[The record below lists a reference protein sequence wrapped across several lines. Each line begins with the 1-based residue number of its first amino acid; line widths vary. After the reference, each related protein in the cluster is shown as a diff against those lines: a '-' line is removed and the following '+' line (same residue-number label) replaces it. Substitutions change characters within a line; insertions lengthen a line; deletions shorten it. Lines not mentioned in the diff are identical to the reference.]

1 MTEENTTINELDRVQ
16 EMLRSRVEMNDA
28 MKRQENR
35 LVWEWRLL
43 VLEYLRLPDKEAED
57 QKDQLYHRSNRL
69 MRGVKALF
77 DD

>member
-1 MTEENTTINELDRVQ
+1 MTEENTTINELDN
-16 EMLRSRVEMNDA
+16 ELRNHRARKEMNES

-43 VLEYLRLPDKEAED
+43 VLEYLRLPDMEAEV

-69 MRGVKALF
+69 MRGIKALF